1 MKLELTLEDLWRKS
15 RFASYFYQGVD
26 LAEEKDLPT
35 LALTLYHSRLV
46 LFFNPDFIEKLTG
59 DEITGLLIHEMMHV
73 VLNHDHRGFP
83 EGKIYLQNLA
93 QDMVINSYLA
103 ENGKSFFSRRA
114 SYSPDVPP
122 LILPQGLPFIPEEFF
137 KNSGIEDPTWEE
149 VYYWLKDQP
158 DEKLKEFKFTGDKN
172 ESAGPGLK
180 MKSPVDELEEA
191 LSSLDLSYNT
201 APEEKYTRFKNMDGL
216 FFETE
221 RGDPLPTGIHVMK
234 PRTDRNI
241 LDAKISHFINT
252 AKRDETCRGE
262 RIFEE
267 ISAIIEAPGKTETEW
282 IKKLKSI
289 VDLTAQSTEFEYTY
303 NRFNKRYF
311 SQGIY
316 SPGRSFK
323 QREAV
328 TVAVD
333 LSGSMVMKPYNIEAA
348 FGIIEDLLGRFKVY
362 LLCLDEKVFI
372 PEKQN
377 NSFVKSKE
385 SDKPYL
391 YKKGDWKYIK
401 SGSSGTTYFES
412 LFNDYMTSHSE
423 LLIVITDGYIYDID
437 RLKKYKNTLWLIS
450 EDRDEK
456 FHPPFGK
463 TVKIARPARGV
474 RLKQNAHIRTV

>member
-1 MKLELTLEDLWRKS
+1 MRLELTLEDLWQKS

-26 LAEEKDLPT
+26 LAEERDIPT

-46 LFFNPDFIEKLTG
+46 LFYNPGFIDNLTS
-59 DEITGLLIHEMMHV
+59 DEITGLLIHEMMHI

-93 QDMVINSYLA
+93 QDMVINSYLK
-103 ENGKSFFSRRA
+103 ENGKTFFSRKA

-122 LILPQGLPFIPEEFF
+122 LILPEGLLFIPDEFF
-137 KNSGIEDPTWEE
+137 KETGIADPTWEE

-158 DEKLKEFKFTGDKN
+158 DEKLKELKLAGEKN
-172 ESAGPGLK
+172 DSSGPGLK
-180 MKSPVDELEEA
+180 MRSPLDDLEEA

-221 RGDPLPTGIHVMK
+221 GGDPLPTGIHVMK

-241 LDAKISHFINT
+241 LDAKINHFINT
-252 AKRDETCRGE
+252 AKRDETCRDE

-267 ISAIIEAPGKTETEW
+267 ISAIIEAPGKTDTAW

-289 VDLTAQSTEFEYTY
+289 VDLTAQSTEFQYTY

-377 NSFVKSKE
+377 NTFVKSKE

-412 LFNDYMTSHSE
+412 LFNDYMTGHSE

-437 RLKKYKNTLWLIS
+437 RLRKYKNTLWLIS

-456 FHPPFGK
+456 FNPPFGK
-463 TVKIARPARGV
+463 AVKITRPAGGI
-474 RLKQNAHIRTV
+474 RLRQKAHMRTV

>member
-1 MKLELTLEDLWRKS
+1 MKLELILEDLWQKS

-26 LAEEKDLPT
+26 LAEETNLPT
-35 LALTLYHSRLV
+35 LALTIYHSRLV
-46 LFFNPDFIEKLTG
+46 LFFNPGFIESIAD
-59 DEITGLLIHEMMHV
+59 DEITGLLIHEMMHI

-83 EGKIYLQNLA
+83 EGRIYLQNLA
-93 QDMVINSYLA
+93 QDMVINSYLR
-103 ENGKSFFSRRA
+103 ENRKSFFSRKA

-122 LILPQGLPFIPEEFF
+122 LILPDGLPVIPYDFF
-137 KNSGIEDPTWEE
+137 GETGIDDPTWEE

-158 DEKLKEFKFTGDKN
+158 EEKLKELKLAGEKN
-172 ESAGPGLK
+172 DSSGPGLK
-180 MKSPVDELEEA
+180 MRSPLDDLEDA

-201 APEEKYTRFKNMDGL
+201 APEEKYARFKNMDGL
-216 FFETE
+216 MFETE
-221 RGDPLPTGIHVMK
+221 GGDPLPTGIHVMR

-241 LDAKISHFINT
+241 LDAKINHFINT
-252 AKRDETCRGE
+252 AQRDETCRGE

-267 ISAIIEAPGKTETEW
+267 ISAIINAPAKSDNSW
-282 IKKLKSI
+282 MDKLKSI
-289 VDLTAQSTEFEYTY
+289 VDLTAQSVEFEYTS

-316 SPGRSFK
+316 SPGRTFK

-362 LLCLDEKVFI
+362 LLCLDERVFI

-377 NSFVKSKE
+377 NTFVKSKE

-412 LFNDYMTSHSE
+412 LFNEYMAGHSE

-463 TVKIARPARGV
+463 AVQITRPSNGV
-474 RLKQNAHIRTV
+474 RLKQRT